1 MLAARIARNLAIR
14 VAEMRWGTDARDEF
28 IVRNDPDVRAALD
41 SFPRLP
47 QLLSAP
53 K

>member
-1 MLAARIARNLAIR
+1 MLVARIGRNLAIR
-14 VAEMRWGTDARDEF
+14 AAEVRWGTDARDEF
-28 IVRNDPDVRAALD
+28 IVRNDPNVRAALD
-41 SFPRLP
+41 YFPRLV

>member
-1 MLAARIARNLAIR
+1 VRRRCRNRALSGP
-14 VAEMRWGTDARDEF
+14 WRDEF

-41 SFPRLP
+41 SFPRLQ